1 MTERSP
7 SGGGARPVIMDCTIR
22 DGSYAIDFKF
32 TAADTALVVGLLDD
46 AGLPYVEIGHG
57 LGLGAVRAGGQG
69 APSSDV
75 EAIERSR
82 ERTRRTRLG
91 AFFIPGIGSERDLR
105 EAAAAGLDFVR
116 VGNNADEMDGAW
128 PSLRTALSAGLE
140 SFVNLMKTYGIPP
153 SRFAEIAVEAERR
166 GAAGVYVVDSAGGM
180 LPGEVAEYVR
190 AARDRTSIP
199 IGFHGHSNLHLA
211 VANALAAIEAGAT
224 FIDTSVYGIGRSS
237 GNVPTEV
244 MAVVLERLDIESG
257 LDAQRIMDLA
267 ESYLRPLAEN
277 LHPHDMIAVA
287 LGYGRFH
294 SSYLPRAL
302 EAAEEAGVDPLR
314 LIVALGRRDTMR
326 LPEELLRE
334 TVERLRGTPRPRRR
348 DDLAVFSDER
358 FGPRRIASRPRAL
371 GELLDALEVTAAKRR
386 LAVVLDLVA
395 SAALD
400 EEATSAEFVLEDSH
414 MALGRLR
421 FGSTDAALL
430 ALDDH
435 GSRIAVGLVDRAD
448 RATLLALDGVLERKL
463 VPYRSDELELEYLGD
478 VVLARAAAVGAEA
491 ILLADPGTY
500 VAALVDRLAMR
511 LQCVGEVVRTDR
523 EIERTGRVLERRPGA
538 ITAVAGPLGSMRGT
552 GTDDAIFLGAR
563 EGAVKPPGGTVLR
576 REDAYRDTLGRW
588 RRALAAL
595 PLPEPQPIAL

>member
-1 MTERSP
+1 M
-7 SGGGARPVIMDCTIR
+7 ILDCTIR

-32 TAADTALVVGLLDD
+32 TAADTSLVVGLLDD

-57 LGLGAVRAGGQG
+57 LGLGAGRAAEQA
-69 APSSDV
+69 APCSDAEV
-75 EAIERSR
+75 IERSR
-82 ERTRRTRLG
+82 ERARRARLG
-91 AFFIPGIGSERDLR
+91 AFFIPGIGNERDLR

-116 VGNNADEMDGAW
+116 VGNNADEMDVAW
-128 PSLRTALSAGLE
+128 PSLQTALSAGLE

-153 SRFAEIAVEAERR
+153 SSFAEIAVDAERR
-166 GAAGVYVVDSAGGM
+166 GAAGIYVVDSAGGM

-190 AARDRTSIP
+190 AARERTTIP

-244 MAVVLERLDIESG
+244 MAVVLERLGIESG
-257 LDAQRIMDLA
+257 LDAQRIMGLA

-302 EAAEEAGVDPLR
+302 RAADEAEIDPLR
-314 LIVALGRRDTMR
+314 LIVALGQRDTMR
-326 LPEELLRE
+326 LSEDLLHE
-334 TVERLRGTPRPRRR
+334 TVERLRGTPRLSHR
-348 DDLAVFSDER
+348 DDLAVFSDDR

-371 GELLDALEVTAAKRR
+371 SELLDALEVTAAKRR
-386 LAVVLDLVA
+386 LAVVLDLVPGV
-395 SAALD
+395 ALD
-400 EEATSAEFVLEDSH
+400 EETTSAEFVLEDSH

-430 ALDDH
+430 ALSDH
-435 GSRIAVGLVDRAD
+435 ESRIAVGLVDCAD
-448 RATLLALDGVLERKL
+448 RATLLALGGVLPRRL

-478 VVLARAAAVGAEA
+478 VVLAQAVAVGAET

-500 VAALVDRLAMR
+500 AAPLVDRLAVR
-511 LQCVGEVVRTDR
+511 LGTVGEVVRAG
-523 EIERTGRVLERRPGA
+523 RTVQRLPGVV
-538 ITAVAGPLGSMRGT
+538 TAVAGPLGSVT
-552 GTDDAIFLGAR
+552 GMGVADAIFLGAR
-563 EGAVKPPGGTVLR
+563 EGAAKPPNGIVLR
-576 REDAYRDTLGRW
+576 RQDAYRDTLGRW
-588 RRALAAL
+588 QRALAAL
-595 PLPEPQPIAL
+595 PLIERQPIAI

>member
-1 MTERSP
+1 MTKRSF
-7 SGGGARPVIMDCTIR
+7 SGGDVRPVIMDCTIR

-32 TAADTALVVGLLDD
+32 TAADTSLLAGLLDD

-57 LGLGAVRAGGQG
+57 LGLGAGRAGGQA
-69 APSSDV
+69 APSSDAEV
-75 EAIERSR
+75 IERSR
-82 ERTRRTRLG
+82 ERARRTRLG
-91 AFFIPGIGSERDLR
+91 AFFIPGIGNERDLR

-116 VGNNADEMDGAW
+116 VGNNADEMDAAW

-190 AARDRTSIP
+190 AARERTSIP

-244 MAVVLERLDIESG
+244 MAVVLERLGIESG
-257 LDAQRIMDLA
+257 LDAQRIMGLA

-302 EAAEEAGVDPLR
+302 DAAEEAGIDPLR

-334 TVERLRGTPRPRRR
+334 TVEQLRGTPRLRRR
-348 DDLAVFSDER
+348 DDLAVFSDDR

-371 GELLDALEVTAAKRR
+371 SELLDALEVTAAKRR
-386 LAVVLDLVA
+386 LAVVLDLVP
-395 SAALD
+395 SGALE

-430 ALDDH
+430 ALSDH
-435 GSRIAVGLVDRAD
+435 KARIAVGLVDRAD
-448 RATLLALDGVLERKL
+448 HAMLLALTGVLPRRL

-478 VVLARAAAVGAEA
+478 VVLAQAAAAGAET

-500 VAALVDRLAMR
+500 AAALVDRLATR
-511 LQCVGEVVRTDR
+511 LQSMGEVIRTGR
-523 EIERTGRVLERRPGA
+523 EIEPRPGA
-538 ITAVAGPLGSMRGT
+538 VIAVAGPLGSVIGMGAAE
-552 GTDDAIFLGAR
+552 AIFLDAR
-563 EGAVKPPGGTVLR
+563 EGAAKPPGTTVLR
-576 REDAYRDTLGRW
+576 RQDAYRDTLPRW

-595 PLPEPQPIAL
+595 PLLELQPTAP